1 MITKRH
7 KVCSSFSRML
17 GTEQVLNTFCCL
29 PTLPLRYQT
38 SLQFLSIL
46 LTFSLL
52 KLYHLL
58 LRILGSHSEVTY
70 FSCIPLSVSILSSS
84 FLSAP
89 KQIISG
95 ALSSLLLFFLS
106 VFFFFFF
113 PTNAMFLSQWLSL
126 CIVTFL
132 SARLSIPQIMSYL
145 FFLLFSVQAKAQH
158 IVDAQF
164 RFIHFIVSLYV
175 FSSCIPPE
183 LSGKTHIVHSA
194 SQTQHA
200 QNESC

>member
-113 PTNAMFLSQWLSL
+113 PHKCHVSVIVVITLYCNFFVCPSFYPLDHVISFLLAILSL
-126 CIVTFL
+126 GQSLAHSRC
-132 SARLSIPQIMSYL
+132 
-145 FFLLFSVQAKAQH
+145 SVQ
-158 IVDAQF
+158 
-164 RFIHFIVSLYV
+164 IHTFHSQSLCLQLMYPSRAFWKNPHCS
-175 FSSCIPPE
+175 FSISNSACPE
-183 LSGKTHIVHSA
+183 
-194 SQTQHA
+194 
-200 QNESC
+200 